1 MPETTPEPAT
11 PKGRRT
17 RLAMVEAAAALMYE
31 RGIAATTVDEI
42 LAASGT
48 GKSQLYHYFGGK
60 QAVVIAVLRYQ
71 FERVMGAQPALT
83 DESCSDPGRW
93 RAEVLAAHRAHGF
106 GSCPLGVFAGQVD
119 SEPALRAVLAA
130 LFDRWQAAIA
140 ALLRRATAAGRLP
153 AATDPDTGGLVLLG
167 ALQGGTLLS
176 HLRGEPR
183 PLADALDHALAELG
197 YSPA

>member
-1 MPETTPEPAT
+1 MPDTSPEPVT

-17 RLAMVEAAAALMYE
+17 RLAMVEAAATLMHE

-60 QAVVIAVLRYQ
+60 QGVVIEVLRYQ
-71 FERVMGAQPALT
+71 FERVMGAQPSLA
-83 DESCSDPGRW
+83 DESCVDPGQW
-93 RAEVLAAHRAHGF
+93 RDEVLAAHRAHGF

-119 SEPALRAVLAA
+119 SDRALRAELAA
-130 LFDRWQAAIA
+130 LFDRWQAAIS
-140 ALLRRATAAGRLP
+140 ALLRRADGAGRLP
-153 AATDPDTGGLVLLG
+153 AGTDPDSGGLVLLS

-176 HLRGEPR
+176 HLRGEAR
-183 PLADALDHALAELG
+183 PLADALGHALAELG
-197 YSPA
+197 YRAA